1 MVMFQWFLQE
11 HKGNE
16 MVLFSNTCMLRQF
29 LKIQFNDTSGLEML
43 SCNVQET
50 CKFLVKIKLSMC

>member
-1 MVMFQWFLQE
+1 
-11 HKGNE
+11 

-29 LKIQFNDTSGLEML
+29 LKIQFNDTSGLEIL

-50 CKFLVKIKLSMC
+50 CKFLVKIKLSMCSLARKIIVTDYMT